1 MANFFL
7 LLPVK
12 IVGQINAN
20 EDPSGGGVNAHV
32 ISGVVKV
39 FGACVSLDVMRVVVT
54 PAKLNID
61 PVLLSCGAIHDVTTN
76 EVKISLKYY
85 TASNFS
91 L

>member
-1 MANFFL
+1 MYFEFMIKTPNNCHCLWKDGIRTL

-54 PAKLNID
+54 PAKL
-61 PVLLSCGAIHDVTTN
+61 
-76 EVKISLKYY
+76 
-85 TASNFS
+85 
-91 L
+91 